1 MWLYWNFVAVC
12 FSFPI
17 AQKKFSQVSSFIVK
31 ISLCS
36 ESIADEEEEDEV
48 EDEQGIAR
56 ASEVRIE
63 EEEVGHLFFPFP

>member
-1 MWLYWNFVAVC
+1 
-12 FSFPI
+12 
-17 AQKKFSQVSSFIVK
+17 
-31 ISLCS
+31 LCS

-63 EEEVGHLFFPFP
+63 EEEVAHLFFPFP